1 MGTKRKLGSEDAAAP
16 APAPKRATRACT
28 TNDTQKNP
36 TTTTTNSNNYPAN
49 TAVKRASLPP
59 SSSSPPDM
67 QPQLDRIAAASAHH
81 QTMTPFQERVL
92 RLLCQVPRGRVTT
105 YGLLSAHLRASPRAV
120 GSALRRNPFAPQVP
134 CHRVVAAGGA
144 LGGFKG
150 QWRSKAE
157 GAGAEDDDAVGRALK
172 EKRAL
177 LRGEGV
183 KFDGA
188 TGRVVGTPFGAFV

>member
-1 MGTKRKLGSEDAAAP
+1 MGTKRKLESEDAAAP
-16 APAPKRATRACT
+16 APAPKRATRTCT

-36 TTTTTNSNNYPAN
+36 TTTANNYPAN
-49 TAVKRASLPP
+49 TAVKRASAPP
-59 SSSSPPDM
+59 SSSPDM
-67 QPQLDRIAAASAHH
+67 QPQLDRIAASAH
-81 QTMTPFQERVL
+81 QTTPFQKRVL

-150 QWRSKAE
+150 QWRSKA
-157 GAGAEDDDAVGRALK
+157 GAGAEDAEDVAARGRALE
-172 EKRAL
+172 EKRTL

-183 KFDGA
+183 KFYGA